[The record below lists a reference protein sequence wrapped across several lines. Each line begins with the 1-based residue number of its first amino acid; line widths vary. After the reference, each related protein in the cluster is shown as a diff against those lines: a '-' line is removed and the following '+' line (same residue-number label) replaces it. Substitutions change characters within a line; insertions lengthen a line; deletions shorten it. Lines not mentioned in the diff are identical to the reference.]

1 MFFLLQN
8 AQVWVFHTNTHT
20 HIYIYIYIYIYHT
33 KLVTG
38 YFHFF
43 FNFQFLSL
51 IGLDFLNRSGPIE
64 TLTLFFFNTDL
75 IFLILLLFFFY
86 FFIFFHS
93 DFGVYRG
100 RQMHV
105 SAADIGLWNLIIRLV
120 YKGLMLSVSPTFS
133 IQVYSWWH

>member
-1 MFFLLQN
+1 M
-8 AQVWVFHTNTHT
+8 FHTHT
-20 HIYIYIYIYIYHT
+20 YIYIYHT

-43 FNFQFLSL
+43 FNFQFLRL
-51 IGLDFLNRSGPIE
+51 IGLDFLNRSGLIE
-64 TLTLFFFNTDL
+64 TLTLFFFFNTDL
-75 IFLILLLFFFY
+75 IFLILLLLLFCFCFVFFVFFVFFF
-86 FFIFFHS
+86 FFHS

-105 SAADIGLWNLIIRLV
+105 RAADIGLWNLIIRLV

-133 IQVYSWWH
+133 IQVYS